1 MVPASWRYMKK
12 MSGTKLREFSNQLRY
27 IEMGSANF
35 TTEEKM
41 ELAALLPETR
51 ICMHYGLTE
60 ASRSAFMEFHK
71 DKDYLC
77 SVGRPTPNTIIK
89 IFDEQGIEVPTG
101 EEGEICIKGDHVTC
115 GYINA
120 LNELSYFDDYFR
132 TGDWGHKDREGYLY
146 LTSRKKDLIN
156 VGGKK
161 VSPMEVE
168 TLIQKVPGVL
178 DCACVGIPDK
188 EGYLGEVV
196 KAYVVKETGSSTTFD
211 EILSQITGKIEYYKL
226 PVQWSWVE
234 EIPKTQNGK
243 ILRHLLV

>member
-1 MVPASWRYMKK
+1 
-12 MSGTKLREFSNQLRY
+12 
-27 IEMGSANF
+27 
-35 TTEEKM
+35 
-41 ELAALLPETR
+41 
-51 ICMHYGLTE
+51 
-60 ASRSAFMEFHK
+60 
-71 DKDYLC
+71 
-77 SVGRPTPNTIIK
+77 
-89 IFDEQGIEVPTG
+89 
-101 EEGEICIKGDHVTC
+101 
-115 GYINA
+115 
-120 LNELSYFDDYFR
+120 LSYFDDYFR